1 MLKLFNFI
9 SELMESKLKSF
20 SCQAHLSEYIARA
33 TFDTSSS
40 KALFCVEWLLEIKP
54 TFKVLSLVY
63 HFNQF
68 LELRKSLPNFTSA
81 NADTSEGVPDEI
93 KGFLSSESDY

>member
-9 SELMESKLKSF
+9 SELMESKLKPF
-20 SCQAHLSEYIARA
+20 SCQAHLGEYIARA
-33 TFDTSSS
+33 ALDTS
-40 KALFCVEWLLEIKP
+40 
-54 TFKVLSLVY
+54 
-63 HFNQF
+63 